1 LTEKNKDS
9 LEKYTRIIDELEER
23 KSAWE
28 QLKRIK
34 NKQDSLLATTSYNDS
49 LIKHYLP
56 YKIKDYNNNRTFFNN
71 INSLNKAEKI
81 IASVEQF
88 NIGRFFLL
96 KHPFVSQNALIDGV
110 ELKIQ
115 PADFNIYTLYGKLNT
130 FNNLSLYDY
139 NNVNIAGISMGIVGK
154 NNTSELSGFKLFN
167 HQNDINFLMSFQQH
181 IALAKNI
188 YMDWICAGSQYN
200 MQNSF
205 DYYLQSSPIE
215 YSYEPNNFIYN
226 ILFQRKSFNFITG
239 YAIDAKLNF
248 DEIIIKNN
256 QLFFTYNYI
265 SPTYFSTTSPF
276 LIKDIYSLSVGT
288 SQMLAKNKLRFTLQ
302 QRFRYKDK
310 TELYNYKA
318 TWLNTSIETKYVPQ
332 KNLMLYG
339 QYQYFYRN
347 RSNYHVL
354 IHWLNLN
361 ATYTINKLFGT
372 IHSFQTNLSEYKNGI
387 INYNM
392 LYSMQIPF
400 NYLNLGIGYG
410 KIFQNDMKGNYIK
423 TNISFNIKK
432 KVFNDIFAYGSIDN
446 IVKKYQ
452 YGYNMM
458 IKCNEHF
465 VIEQMIS
472 YRYID
477 FIYDSYISI
486 KNGFTYNIKLNI
498 LW

>member
-1 LTEKNKDS
+1 MKRVKITIFFLLILMKISAQDSSDWWGNGNITITSNIQQYPVYNDQYHDFQYSFMFNQQIQIDKFPFLFSGTYTDISNNTNHNLNTLHFSYDACKFKQNIVNNANKIYEKKYFNEISKKQNINHFLRNKTELESLINNFDEELLYDEINRYKTFQLTEKNKDS

-226 ILFQRKSFNFITG
+226 ILFQRK
-239 YAIDAKLNF
+239 
-248 DEIIIKNN
+248 
-256 QLFFTYNYI
+256 
-265 SPTYFSTTSPF
+265 
-276 LIKDIYSLSVGT
+276 
-288 SQMLAKNKLRFTLQ
+288 
-302 QRFRYKDK
+302 
-310 TELYNYKA
+310 
-318 TWLNTSIETKYVPQ
+318 
-332 KNLMLYG
+332 
-339 QYQYFYRN
+339 
-347 RSNYHVL
+347 
-354 IHWLNLN
+354 
-361 ATYTINKLFGT
+361 
-372 IHSFQTNLSEYKNGI
+372 
-387 INYNM
+387 
-392 LYSMQIPF
+392 
-400 NYLNLGIGYG
+400 
-410 KIFQNDMKGNYIK
+410 
-423 TNISFNIKK
+423 
-432 KVFNDIFAYGSIDN
+432 
-446 IVKKYQ
+446 
-452 YGYNMM
+452 
-458 IKCNEHF
+458 
-465 VIEQMIS
+465 
-472 YRYID
+472 
-477 FIYDSYISI
+477 
-486 KNGFTYNIKLNI
+486 
-498 LW
+498 